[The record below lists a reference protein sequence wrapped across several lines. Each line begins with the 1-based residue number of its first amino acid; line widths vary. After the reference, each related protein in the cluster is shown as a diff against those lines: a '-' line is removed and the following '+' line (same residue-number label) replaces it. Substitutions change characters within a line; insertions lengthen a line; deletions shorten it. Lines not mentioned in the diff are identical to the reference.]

1 MKRIFQLISFTIL
14 VCTTNSAFS
23 QKTIVDQS
31 RDSTKI
37 YKIELQDG
45 SVFIGYIIQQDSI
58 NLEIKTLSI
67 PKIEIPISKIKSI
80 IELDSSNYKKGR
92 YWFPNPNATRYLFAP
107 SAFNLKKGEGYYQ
120 NTYLFLNSFNVGITN
135 NFSIGG
141 GLELLSTL
149 GSLAFGEFSPTF
161 FITPKVGFEVTNKF
175 HVGGG
180 VLYASIPSFSS
191 AGRTSMGIAYGVGTY
206 GTLDNNITLGMGW
219 GFVNDEFSNNPN
231 ITLSGMT
238 RIAKKVALV
247 TENWFIPTSDGYK
260 NFYSYGIR
268 FFGENLAV
276 DLAFINNSD
285 IIQALILGIPYID
298 FVVKF

>member
-149 GSLAFGEFSPTF
+149 GSLAFGDFSPIF